1 MTQITFINADGA
13 SKEVTGTAGLTLME
27 IALRED
33 VEGITAECGGACACA
48 TCHIYVDPQF
58 SGVLPPADDVEL
70 AMLEFATDVQPNSR
84 LSCQIEVTAKMSGLR
99 VTTPAAQG

>member
-1 MTQITFINADGA
+1 MTQITFISASGD
-13 SKEVTGTAGLTLME
+13 SKEVTGTVGLTLME

-33 VEGITAECGGACACA
+33 VDGITAECGGACACA

-58 SGVLPPADDVEL
+58 SATLPPADDVEQ

-84 LSCQIEVTAKMSGLR
+84 LSCQIEVTAQMSGLR
-99 VTTPAAQG
+99 VTTPASQG